1 MKILLLADLESR
13 YLWDFFEKSKLE
25 GLDLVLA
32 AGDLAPQ
39 YLSFIATYTTAPV
52 LYVHGNH
59 DTCYDKTPPDGCICV
74 DDTVY
79 TYKGL
84 RIMGLGGSMCYNM
97 NPYQYAEKE
106 MRARYR
112 KLKFKLWRA
121 GGVDILLTHSPARGI
136 NDQDDLPHRGFS
148 VFRDIMDKYHPKLFV
163 HGHVHLN
170 YGRGV
175 KREDT
180 YNDTR
185 IINAYERYTIEI

>member
-1 MKILLLADLESR
+1 
-13 YLWDFFEKSKLE
+13 
-25 GLDLVLA
+25 
-32 AGDLAPQ
+32 
-39 YLSFIATYTTAPV
+39 
-52 LYVHGNH
+52 
-59 DTCYDKTPPDGCICV
+59 V

-97 NPYQYAEKE
+97 SKYQYTEKE

-112 KLKFKLWRA
+112 KLRFKLWKA

-136 NDQDDLPHRGFS
+136 NDQDDLPHRGFM

-170 YGRGV
+170 YGRNV

-185 IINAYERYTIEI
+185 IINAFERYTIEL

>member
-1 MKILLLADLESR
+1 MKILVVADEPEKA
-13 YLWDFFEKSKLE
+13 LWDYFDRERVNGVELIISC
-25 GLDLVLA
+25 
-32 AGDLAPQ
+32 GDLSAA
-39 YLSFIATYTTAPV
+39 YLEFLETMINRPL
-52 LYVHGNH
+52 LYVRGNH
-59 DTCYDKTPPDGCICV
+59 DTQYDYRAPQGCIDI
-74 DDTVY
+74 DDRVY
-79 TYKGL
+79 DYRGL
-84 RIMGLGGSMCYNM
+84 RILGLGGSMCYNM
-97 NPYQYAEKE
+97 SPYQYTEKE